1 MNRTLY
7 GKNAASF
14 RFKTLQIVASYCCCR
29 LLQSRDSLRVNPAAR
44 NMLYFN
50 RGLDRLNQE
59 CDIATVV
66 KHIRILKFFLRTV
79 LDKDQR
85 VILKL
90 KAKEFLDTDND
101 EFPQDEFHKKT
112 DKHLLL
118 DLYIDYI

>member
-1 MNRTLY
+1 
-7 GKNAASF
+7 
-14 RFKTLQIVASYCCCR
+14 
-29 LLQSRDSLRVNPAAR
+29 
-44 NMLYFN
+44 
-50 RGLDRLNQE
+50 LNQE

-66 KHIRILKFFLRTV
+66 KHIRVLKFFLRTV

-90 KAKEFLDTDND
+90 KSKEFLDTDN
-101 EFPQDEFHKKT
+101 EEPPMDEFHKKT